1 MKISEKGKRRYDSVM
16 NAGLELFLKNGFEKT
31 SLNDIVAKGGGS
43 LASIY
48 KFFTN
53 KEGLFASIMEQNF
66 NEFFAEL
73 DEKMNL
79 KTAENLEQMFYN
91 FALNYFEVFCKPRA
105 LALTR
110 LVISECYKNKKLGEY
125 FEENVGSKMCGIL
138 INYLNKAEI
147 SAQIKDY
154 DRERLVFKFCALVRE
169 PFHLRAII
177 LGQDIKFSKKEKE
190 ELAKQSVDIFLHGIC
205 K

>member
-1 MKISEKGKRRYDSVM
+1 MK
-16 NAGLELFLKNGFEKT
+16 F
-31 SLNDIVAKGGGS
+31 
-43 LASIY
+43 
-48 KFFTN
+48 
-53 KEGLFASIMEQNF
+53 
-66 NEFFAEL
+66 
-73 DEKMNL
+73 
-79 KTAENLEQMFYN
+79 
-91 FALNYFEVFCKPRA
+91 FCKPRA

-154 DRERLVFKFCALVRE
+154 DREKLVFKFCALVRE

-190 ELAKQSVDIFLHGIC
+190 ELARQSADIFLHGIC